1 MGSIPI
7 TRSIFPGGPA
17 VIDPR
22 IEQEAR
28 RHYDPELP
36 YHNFGHVQRTLAD
49 AERLLARYREQG
61 IPVDEDVVRYA
72 LLFHDAGYR
81 EDHSALGYPSKEA
94 YSAAIAREH
103 LGRHGM
109 PESFIEQ
116 VERAI
121 LATEHQARGETLE
134 ERIVRAADLYQ
145 LAADYEVFRENSE
158 RLRREAALLTGREQ
172 GDGEW
177 RERVERI
184 VGSYAAEDLDLG
196 PWFRDR
202 GTGDS
207 FPELIRENL
216 RRYLEELDGG

>member
-7 TRSIFPGGPA
+7 TRSIFPGEFA
-17 VIDPR
+17 VIDPQ

-28 RHYDPELP
+28 RYYDPELP

-49 AERLLARYREQG
+49 AEQLLIPFREQG
-61 IPVDEDVVRYA
+61 VPVDEAVVRYA

-81 EDHSALGYPSKEA
+81 EDHTALGYPSKEA

-103 LGRHGM
+103 LSRHGM
-109 PESFIEQ
+109 PESFIER

-145 LAADYEVFRENSE
+145 LAADYAVFRENSE
-158 RLRREAALLTGREQ
+158 RLRQEAALLSGREQ
-172 GDGEW
+172 SDGEW

-196 PWFRDR
+196 PYFRDR
-202 GTGDS
+202 GSGDS
-207 FPELIRENL
+207 FPERIRENL
-216 RRYLEELDGG
+216 RRYLEELEEG